1 MAGYRRT
8 RTAVVSDSGET
19 CVIIGQEGVKVPSG
33 DVKLTAGEVEK
44 LTGTSKDT
52 LRYYDREG
60 LLCPT
65 RTGIGVSNNRKLY
78 GPDDLDRLQ
87 AIQTLRAYSFS
98 LEEIR
103 QILDNE
109 SVDIYE
115 VMAEKLAEL
124 KRQEARLRALIL
136 FAQFVDITDDENL
149 IEGLANGPA
158 DIDSFADSFRQIPLY
173 ESLLQKFD
181 AMSDEEAIA
190 MLAPLDEIAEE
201 LMLLD
206 EVEGFAGTV
215 ELLDEFFAW
224 WNQQVVPIEK
234 VGYLGFWAI
243 FEDHSLISGYI
254 ETIGEA
260 GDAGTVQMCAFFAMM
275 VRFMRET
282 ETLIAEISCLV
293 DSDIVAA
300 IDETHDLIEA
310 CALAMIGAEGIASS
324 SEEELADLAFCVL
337 VYLARIINNDELAA
351 YLDIADELS
360 IDVEDIKKATRVVD
374 VMGSAD

>member
-19 CVIIGQEGVKVPSG
+19 NVIIGQEGVKVPSG
-33 DVKLTAGEVEK
+33 DAKLTAGEVEK

-60 LLCPT
+60 LLCPA
-65 RTGIGVSNNRKLY
+65 RTGEGVSNNRKLY

-87 AIQTLRAYSFS
+87 AIQTLRAYNFS

-103 QILDNE
+103 RILDDE

-115 VMAEKLAEL
+115 VMAEKLEEL
-124 KRQEARLRALIL
+124 ERQEARLRALIL
-136 FAQFVDITDDENL
+136 FAQFVDLTNSDL

-158 DIDSFADSFRQIPLY
+158 DLDALADLARTQTTY
-173 ESLLQKFD
+173 EDALQKFD

-215 ELLDEFFAW
+215 QLLDDFFAW
-224 WNQQVVPIEK
+224 WDQYVVPIEE

-243 FEDHSLISGYI
+243 FEDHSLICGYI
-254 ETIGEA
+254 EAIGEA
-260 GDAGTVQMCAFFAMM
+260 GDASTVQMCTFFAML
-275 VRFMRET
+275 VRLVRET
-282 ETLIAEISCLV
+282 EALIAEISHLA
-293 DSDIVAA
+293 DNDIVAA
-300 IDETHDLIEA
+300 IDEAHDLVEA
-310 CALAMIGAEGIASS
+310 CAFTMIGAEGIASL
-324 SEEELADLAFCVL
+324 SEEKLADLAFCVL

-351 YLDIADELS
+351 YLGVADELS
-360 IDVEDIKKATRVVD
+360 IDMEDLEKALRVVD
-374 VMGSAD
+374 VMGSED